1 MDAVKFLKEHGRMCK
16 SFGKCNCGGCGIYKL
31 REKAGGRYTP
41 SCDNIVK
48 KLPEEC
54 VSIVEKWSAEHPVK
68 TRLMDFL
75 EKHPN
80 APLLENGL
88 PYVLPSSLGYCPAHF
103 CYDCPLPHEPS
114 FDACWNLPLE
124 E

>member
-1 MDAVKFLKEHGRMCK
+1 MDAVKFLKELERMCDG
-16 SFGKCNCGGCGIYKL
+16 FDVNCDGCPIYDI
-31 REKAGGRYTP
+31 RKAKGD
-41 SCDNIVK
+41 SCLKNLK
-48 KLPEEC
+48 RMPEEC
-54 VSIVEKWSAEHPVK
+54 VAIVEKWSAEHPVK